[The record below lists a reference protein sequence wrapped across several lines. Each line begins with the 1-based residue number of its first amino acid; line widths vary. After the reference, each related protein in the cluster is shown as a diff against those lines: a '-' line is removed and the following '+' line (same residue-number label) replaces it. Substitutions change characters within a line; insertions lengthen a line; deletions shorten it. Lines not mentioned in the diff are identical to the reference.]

1 MAKSFLDRVYA
12 ARSSEEQRALYD
24 DWSASYDQEVSENG
38 YATPGRT
45 AALLAG
51 VLTPHDAPI
60 LDFGCGT
67 GLSGAAMAGVGFAVI
82 DGVDISERMLATA
95 RARGVYRDL
104 RAIPLGAPLDIPV
117 GAYRAITAVG
127 VIGAGAA
134 PLPVL
139 DELMSCLA
147 PGGML
152 AFSFNDHTLG
162 DPAYE
167 ARVKH
172 HLATG
177 TVRQLVRD
185 YGDHLPG
192 RDMKSMIY
200 ILEKT

>member
-12 ARSSEEQRALYD
+12 ARSGEEQRALYD

-139 DELMSCLA
+139 DELMSCLE

-200 ILEKT
+200 ILEKK

>member
-24 DWSASYDQEVSENG
+24 DWSASYDQEVFENG

-139 DELMSCLA
+139 DELMSSLA

-200 ILEKT
+200 ILAKT

>member
-1 MAKSFLDRVYA
+1 MADKFLDKVYE

-24 DWSASYDQEVSENG
+24 DWAKSYDDEVAENG

-82 DGVDISERMLATA
+82 DGVDVSDGMLATA

-104 RAIPLGAPLDIPV
+104 RTIPLGAPLDVPV

-127 VIGAGAA
+127 VIGSGAA
-134 PLPVL
+134 PLDTL
-139 DELMSCLA
+139 DDLLSRLA
-147 PGGML
+147 KGGLL
-152 AFSFNDHTLG
+152 AFSFNDHTLE
-162 DPAYE
+162 DPTFE
-167 ARVKH
+167 ERVTEH
-172 HLATG
+172 ISAG
-177 TVRQLVRD
+177 TVRQVVHD

-192 RDMKSMIY
+192 RDMKSLIY
-200 ILEKT
+200 ILEKK